1 MYPNVFE
8 GETNRVTIAI
18 HAMKNRKQ
26 AGVLYISKEQM
37 SEVRNRMKKREIEQ
51 NTVEMIIDDRGC
63 MSPSF
68 RYLTDTEY
76 RDDGKVTAVTKL
88 KR

>member
-1 MYPNVFE
+1 
-8 GETNRVTIAI
+8 
-18 HAMKNRKQ
+18 
-26 AGVLYISKEQM
+26 M

-68 RYLTDTEY
+68 RYLADIEMMVKLTQ
-76 RDDGKVTAVTKL
+76 L

>member
-1 MYPNVFE
+1 
-8 GETNRVTIAI
+8 
-18 HAMKNRKQ
+18 MKNRKQ

-68 RYLTDTEY
+68 RYLTDTEMMV
-76 RDDGKVTAVTKL
+76 KLTQL